1 MSKATNSKLCK
12 AVDSEACKLLSGDV
26 RKEIINLLRDKELT
40 IGQIAEKL
48 DMTQQAVYHH
58 MKKLENSGL
67 VHVTR
72 EERCCGGHLIE
83 SYYQATAEN
92 FVCYDEE
99 PKDKS
104 TRDTLEEILD
114 GLNKIGF
121 KMEFD
126 EEKLLKLAEIQA
138 KRKKFTKL
146 QSPVP
151 DICRKCGSGD
161 FFLKSGPMNLL
172 KLDHIYHYA
181 NLVMMTDKE
190 YEERVNNER
199 ELRRFLLSITEEKP
213 QKHDTNMN

>member
-1 MSKATNSKLCK
+1 MAKAKNPDLCK
-12 AVDSEACKLLSGDV
+12 VVESEACKLLSGDV
-26 RKEIINLLRDKELT
+26 RRDIINLLRDKEFT
-40 IGQIAEKL
+40 IGEIAKKL
-48 DMTQQAVYHH
+48 NMTQQAVYHH
-58 MKKLENSGL
+58 MKKLKNAEL

-104 TRDTLEEILD
+104 TKDNFEEILN
-114 GLNKIGF
+114 GLDKIGF

-138 KRKKFTKL
+138 KRKKFAKL
-146 QSPVP
+146 HSPVP
-151 DICRKCGSGD
+151 EICRKCSSGD
-161 FFLKSGPMNLL
+161 FFLKSGPLDIL

-181 NLVMMTDKE
+181 NLVMMTDGE

-199 ELRRFLLSITEEKP
+199 KLRHLLL
-213 QKHDTNMN
+213 